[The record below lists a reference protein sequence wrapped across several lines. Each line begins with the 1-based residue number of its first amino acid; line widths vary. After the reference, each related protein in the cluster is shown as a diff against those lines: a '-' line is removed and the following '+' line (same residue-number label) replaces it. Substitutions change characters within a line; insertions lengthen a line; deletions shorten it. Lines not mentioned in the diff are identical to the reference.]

1 MTAKKNKTTRISLA
15 AVTVICVA
23 MKKFCPSKE
32 QHLMTMTEVME
43 QALDSIFE
51 KYLDLP
57 EQNRHRADY
66 FALEVT
72 SNAIERITERNF
84 QFSDYGVISIGEME
98 DSKGETHTVSFGIL
112 GKVLTVGDEKA
123 ERLLQDVVENKECKT
138 KKYM

>member
-1 MTAKKNKTTRISLA
+1 MTVKKIRTALISIA

-51 KYLDLP
+51 KYLDHP
-57 EQNRHRADY
+57 EENQHTADY

-72 SNAIERITERNF
+72 SNAVERITEQNF
-84 QFSDYGVISIGEME
+84 QFFDYNIVSIGKME
-98 DSKGETHTVSFGIL
+98 DSKGKTHTVSFGIL

>member
-1 MTAKKNKTTRISLA
+1 MLISLA
-15 AVTVICVA
+15 AATVIYVA
-23 MKKFCPSKE
+23 VKKFCPSKE

-43 QALDSIFE
+43 QALDNIFE
-51 KYLDLP
+51 IHLDFP
-57 EQNRHRADY
+57 KENQHTADY

-72 SNAIERITERNF
+72 SNAVERIMERNF